1 MAFNSKRINP
11 LDLQPRKA
19 VGVKLPFTAP
29 AVFENTFTTKD
40 AIRTNIINY
49 FLTGVGERYMN
60 PGFGTEIRNL
70 MFNNLTEST
79 SSELES
85 EVRAGLSTFFPNVIT
100 KEFRIDPQPDSNLVT
115 LFIRYAIQDTNIDD
129 EVLINFEQ

>member
-1 MAFNSKRINP
+1 MAFNSKRINT

-19 VGVKLPFTAP
+19 VGVKLPFTAR
-29 AVFENTFTTKD
+29 AVFESTFTTKD
-40 AIRTNIINY
+40 ATRTNIINY

-60 PGFGTEIRNL
+60 PGFGTTIRNL

-79 SSELES
+79 TSELEA
-85 EVRAGLSTFFPNVIT
+85 EVRAGLNAYFPNIIT
-100 KEFRIDPQPDSNLVT
+100 TEFRVDPLPDSNSIS
-115 LFIRYAIQDTNIDD
+115 LFIRYAIRDTNIND